1 MPRQLAGGAAA
12 LSEAVEKHRLP
23 PEQAARTVGDSARI
37 SRGLRRTITAALLAP
52 SRRPAATPSSRTASC
67 RPWAK
72 AAAASRPA
80 PRELRRSPAEVAAG
94 APPRAIR
101 YVIGMESLHKSRGGR
116 RCCCRPSSSRSTS
129 AAACAAPSR
138 RFLDFEAF
146 EARKCSFGQLR
157 DMTWMCGT
165 AGSPDFVSLV
175 EAPGAQ
181 TVAHPAQHCPPGDP
195 RRPQTDGGGGM

>member
-1 MPRQLAGGAAA
+1 MVAWSTDRPRRCTWHAVPGAVPRQLAGGAAA

-23 PEQAARTVGDSARI
+23 PEQAARTAGDSCLF
-37 SRGLRRTITAALLAP
+37 SRGLRRTIMTALLAP

-129 AAACAAPSR
+129 AAQTAAPSR
-138 RFLDFEAF
+138 RFLDLGIL
-146 EARKCSFGQLR
+146 EARKCPSGQFR
-157 DMTWMCGT
+157 DKT
-165 AGSPDFVSLV
+165 
-175 EAPGAQ
+175 
-181 TVAHPAQHCPPGDP
+181 
-195 RRPQTDGGGGM
+195 

>member
-23 PEQAARTVGDSARI
+23 PEQAARPAGDSCLF
-37 SRGLRRTITAALLAP
+37 SRGLRRTIMTALLAP

-129 AAACAAPSR
+129 AAQTAAPSR
-138 RFLDFEAF
+138 RFLDLGGSKVSL
-146 EARKCSFGQLR
+146 RPISGQ
-157 DMTWMCGT
+157 DMMCGRRGPHK
-165 AGSPDFVSLV
+165 ARWAEVAKMPRFLAVSYPPAIGV
-175 EAPGAQ
+175 TQIGA
-181 TVAHPAQHCPPGDP
+181 
-195 RRPQTDGGGGM
+195 